1 MVNSKENNKFDLG
14 VKGLNGTY
22 TDQQETFRRRNL
34 KNSQKWCDLPEKH
47 QGNTSSN
54 CFRQSLHI
62 RFISYFYLLCQT
74 LIIRFEMKKLS
85 EMNEEYLGV
94 ESDDSEQELVD
105 AQEEQDTA
113 DNQVSDQRMQHQR
126 TPGSI
131 TVSRILKSNL
141 ACKGSF

>member
-1 MVNSKENNKFDLG
+1 MI
-14 VKGLNGTY
+14 Y
-22 TDQQETFRRRNL
+22 L
-34 KNSQKWCDLPEKH
+34 KNTKVTRH
-47 QGNTSSN
+47 QIVPDNLSN
-54 CFRQSLHI
+54 IQ
-62 RFISYFYLLCQT
+62 FISYFYLLCQT

-94 ESDDSEQELVD
+94 ESDDSEQELVN
-105 AQEEQDTA
+105 AQEEQEDTA
-113 DNQVSDQRMQHQR
+113 DNQLSDQRMQHQR

>member
-1 MVNSKENNKFDLG
+1 MVRTLTNRKLLEVEIK
-14 VKGLNGTY
+14 KT
-22 TDQQETFRRRNL
+22 L
-34 KNSQKWCDLPEKH
+34 KNDVIYLKNTKVTRH
-47 QGNTSSN
+47 QIVPDNLSN
-54 CFRQSLHI
+54 IQ
-62 RFISYFYLLCQT
+62 FISYFYLLYQT

-94 ESDDSEQELVD
+94 ESDDSEQELVN
-105 AQEEQDTA
+105 AQEEQEDTA
-113 DNQVSDQRMQHQR
+113 DNQLSDQRMQHQR

>member
-1 MVNSKENNKFDLG
+1 MVCTLTNRKLLEGEILK
-14 VKGLNGTY
+14 T
-22 TDQQETFRRRNL
+22 L
-34 KNSQKWCDLPEKH
+34 KNDVIYLK
-47 QGNTSSN
+47 NTKVTHYQIV
-54 CFRQSLHI
+54 FRQSLHI
-62 RFISYFYLLCQT
+62 QFISYFYLLCQT

-94 ESDDSEQELVD
+94 ESDDSEQELVN
-105 AQEEQDTA
+105 AQEEQEDTA
-113 DNQVSDQRMQHQR
+113 DNQLSDQRMQHQR

>member
-1 MVNSKENNKFDLG
+1 MI
-14 VKGLNGTY
+14 Y
-22 TDQQETFRRRNL
+22 L
-34 KNSQKWCDLPEKH
+34 KNTKVTHH
-47 QGNTSSN
+47 QIVSDNLSIYN
-54 CFRQSLHI
+54 LFHI
-62 RFISYFYLLCQT
+62 FYLLCQT

-94 ESDDSEQELVD
+94 ESDDSEQELVN
-105 AQEEQDTA
+105 AQEEQEDTA
-113 DNQVSDQRMQHQR
+113 DNQLSDERMQHQR

>member
-1 MVNSKENNKFDLG
+1 MVHTLTNRKLLEVEIK
-14 VKGLNGTY
+14 KT
-22 TDQQETFRRRNL
+22 L
-34 KNSQKWCDLPEKH
+34 KNDVIYLKNTKVTRH
-47 QGNTSSN
+47 QIVPDNLSN
-54 CFRQSLHI
+54 IQ
-62 RFISYFYLLCQT
+62 FISYFYLLCQT

>member
-1 MVNSKENNKFDLG
+1 MVRTPTNRKLLEVEIEK
-14 VKGLNGTY
+14 T
-22 TDQQETFRRRNL
+22 L
-34 KNSQKWCDLPEKH
+34 KNDVIYLKNTKVTHH
-47 QGNTSSN
+47 QIVSDNLSIYN
-54 CFRQSLHI
+54 LFHI
-62 RFISYFYLLCQT
+62 FYLPCQT

-94 ESDDSEQELVD
+94 ESDDSEQELVN
-105 AQEEQDTA
+105 AQEEQEDTA
-113 DNQVSDQRMQHQR
+113 DNQLSDQRMQHQR